1 MAGEKYK
8 KEFNLMA
15 KRIYRNWL
23 LDTIKN
29 KDYESFKECVLN
41 LGSEW
46 HATRGVKKEVKEK
59 VAKHLWDVYSEI
71 QSGTY
76 VGWANSMNG
85 TYSYE
90 SKVCFLINPKKY
102 KLIYDGNNRKG
113 LHRFLGNW
121 YKPQEWQDAAD
132 EYYKKIEKNVQ
143 KMTEEEIFETDFE
156 LWNQN
161 RA

>member
-8 KEFNLMA
+8 KKFNLMA

-23 LDTIKN
+23 LDAIEN

-41 LGSEW
+41 LGKEW
-46 HATRGVKKEVKEK
+46 HVIRTVEREFQDDF
-59 VAKHLWDVYSEI
+59 AKHLWDSLPEI
-71 QSGTY
+71 QSGKYT
-76 VGWANSMNG
+76 GWVNSVYDA
-85 TYSYE
+85 YSYE
-90 SKVCFLINPKKY
+90 SKVCFLINPQAY
-102 KLIYDGNNRKG
+102 KIIYDNNNKSA
-113 LHRFLGNW
+113 LYNEMGNW
-121 YKPQEWQDAAD
+121 YTPQEWQDAAD
-132 EYYKKIEKNVQ
+132 AYYKKIGKDVQ

>member
-23 LDTIKN
+23 LDAIEN

-59 VAKHLWDVYSEI
+59 VAKHLWDVHSEI
-71 QSGTY
+71 QSGKYT
-76 VGWANSMNG
+76 GWANSVYDA
-85 TYSYE
+85 YSYE
-90 SKVCFLINPKKY
+90 SKVCFLINPQAY
-102 KLIYDGNNRKG
+102 KIIYDNNNKSA
-113 LHRFLGNW
+113 LYNEMGNW
-121 YKPQEWQDAAD
+121 YTPQEWQEAVDRYYETHGKDAQ
-132 EYYKKIEKNVQ
+132 E
-143 KMTEEEIFETDFE
+143 MTEEEIFETDFE